1 MCATRIAA
9 LNVENLFDRP
19 KAMAGLMTG
28 EGNPILAAH
37 ARVNSLF
44 GEETYTET
52 VRASILEQLEILGL
66 LASDTASQAVLL
78 QVRGNLL
85 ARTRKTAT
93 KPARVEVVADGRASW
108 IGWVDLVREPVDE
121 LAMDHTAQV
130 FEDVNADIF
139 GVVEAE
145 NRIVL
150 KRFADSAIVDAGD
163 EPLYPHIMVIDGNDN
178 RGIDVGIMI
187 KKGYRIETMR
197 SHIDDRDDS
206 GRRIFGRD
214 CPEYAVTL
222 PNGKRIVVLVNHFKS
237 KGYGSQTSNNATRR
251 RQATR
256 VAAIYDELLARGET
270 FVAVLGDL
278 NDTPG
283 SAPLKPLLK
292 DTTLK
297 DIADHPQFTSDGRKG
312 TYANGTA
319 SQKIDYVL
327 LSPALFERVTG
338 GAIFRMGVW
347 GGKQGTLFPHYETM
361 TSPAHAASDHAAIY
375 ADIDLD

>member
-1 MCATRIAA
+1 MSATRIAA

-19 KAMAGLMTG
+19 KAMAGLMT
-28 EGNPILAAH
+28 EAGNPILAAH
-37 ARVNSLF
+37 ARLNTLIQ
-44 GEETYTET
+44 EETYT
-52 VRASILEQLEILGL
+52 RAIKDEILDQLGVLGL
-66 LASDTASQAVLL
+66 LASDNAAMVVLR
-78 QVRGNLL
+78 QIRGNLL
-85 ARTRKTAT
+85 MRSRRTAT

-108 IGWVDLVREPVDE
+108 IGWVDLVRERVDE
-121 LAMDHTAQV
+121 LAMEHTARV
-130 FEDVNADIF
+130 FADVNADIF

-150 KRFADSAIVDAGD
+150 KQFADAAILDAGN
-163 EPLYPHIMVIDGNDN
+163 EPLYPHIMVIDGNDT

-187 KKGYRIETMR
+187 KPGFRLETIR
-197 SHIDDRDDS
+197 SHIDDRDDA

-214 CPEYAVTL
+214 CPEYTVIL

-237 KGYGSQTSNNATRR
+237 KGYGSQATNNATRR
-251 RQATR
+251 RQAAR
-256 VAAIYDELLARGET
+256 VAAIYDGLLASGEP

-283 SAPLKPLLK
+283 SAPLTPLLG
-292 DTTLK
+292 DTSLR
-297 DIADHPQFTSDGRKG
+297 DITDHPAFVSDGRKG

-319 SQKIDYVL
+319 GQKIDYVL
-327 LSPALFERVTG
+327 LSPDLFERVTG
-338 GAIFRMGVW
+338 GAIFRKGVW
-347 GGKQGTLFPHYETM
+347 GGKHGTLFPHYETM